1 MMWDR
6 FYECPDVFK
15 MGDWWYLVY
24 SEKHAAIRKVQYF
37 KGRTL
42 DELKACT
49 ANDAGI
55 WPDNH
60 EGFLDGRS
68 FYAGKTATNGTERF
82 IWGWCPTRPGND
94 NTNVGAYPA
103 EPEWAGALVAHRV
116 IQAAD
121 GTLTLGPVNAI
132 EEKFGNA
139 TTVKVAAQSGDVTAD
154 NGCYTLA
161 AESYVLLNRLSEC
174 NRIEMTVTTESATDR
189 FGISFVRGTDSAKYY
204 TLMMNPEGDAKRKI
218 NFEEEGT
225 EGIGFINGG
234 DGYVFDRPADNTYHI
249 VILNDNSVVTM
260 YVNNAVA
267 HTTRI
272 HGIQKN
278 CWSINN
284 YGGCITISDLKVS
297 KK

>member
-1 MMWDR
+1 M
-6 FYECPDVFK
+6 
-15 MGDWWYLVY
+15 
-24 SEKHAAIRKVQYF
+24 
-37 KGRTL
+37 
-42 DELKACT
+42 
-49 ANDAGI
+49 
-55 WPDNH
+55 
-60 EGFLDGRS
+60 
-68 FYAGKTATNGTERF
+68 
-82 IWGWCPTRPGND
+82 
-94 NTNVGAYPA
+94 
-103 EPEWAGALVAHRV
+103 